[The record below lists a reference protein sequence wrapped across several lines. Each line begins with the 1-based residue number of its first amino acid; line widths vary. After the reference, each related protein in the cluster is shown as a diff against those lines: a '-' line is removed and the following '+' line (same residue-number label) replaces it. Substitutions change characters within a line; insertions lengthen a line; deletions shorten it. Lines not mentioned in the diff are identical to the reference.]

1 MAAVTVADIRA
12 YPLNDMPVSDES
24 DATIQGAI
32 DQAVYYITSIQASD
46 ATDDEVYAA
55 TRALGG
61 YLAYLAYLDRPVQ
74 DVAGAMV
81 DGYFT
86 PSTGTEGIPQIKSV
100 SDSRAKERAL
110 RQAAML
116 FISIISKGR
125 LVNGELKAQPVP
137 FMGLTSSKT

>member
-1 MAAVTVADIRA
+1 MTVVTVADIRA

-24 DATIQGAI
+24 DAAIQGAA
-32 DQAVYYITSIQASD
+32 DQAVYYITAIKASD
-46 ATDDEVYAA
+46 ATDDNVFAA

-74 DVAGAMV
+74 DVAGAMA

-110 RQAAML
+110 RQTALM
-116 FISIISKGR
+116 FIDIVSKGKM
-125 LVNGELKAQPVP
+125 VNGQLTTQIVP

>member
-1 MAAVTVADIRA
+1 MTVVVADIRA
-12 YPLNDMPVSDES
+12 YPLNDMPVSDSS
-24 DATIQGAI
+24 DTAIQGAI
-32 DQAVYYITSIQASD
+32 DQAVHYITSIKSST
-46 ATDDEVYAA
+46 ATANEISAA

-74 DVAGAMV
+74 DVAGAMA

-110 RQAAML
+110 YQVSQTY
-116 FISIISKGR
+116 ISIVSKGT
-125 LVNGELKAQPVP
+125 LVKGQIVKQYIP
-137 FMGLTSSKT
+137 FMGLTTVKT